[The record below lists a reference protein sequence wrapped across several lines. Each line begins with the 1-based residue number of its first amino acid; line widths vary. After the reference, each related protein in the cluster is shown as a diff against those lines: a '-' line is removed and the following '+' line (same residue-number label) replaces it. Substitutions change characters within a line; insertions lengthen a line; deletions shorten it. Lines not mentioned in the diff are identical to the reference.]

1 MSKCPQTSVVTSAGA
16 SSRRG
21 KSRRAAVPS
30 ILLLLSLGLSCFGLN
45 STARSNFLMP
55 SGNPTGPATADSPSN
70 LFGYY
75 QVSLNPGMAGL
86 VPPNNW
92 LAPALSAQSMDAAH
106 GWTINYF
113 HPAGDFQLD
122 TYLAFTET
130 APAVTEPT
138 IRVAAETRS
147 GAGGAALGVHYTGA
161 DGQHWIQVIRDNNPI
176 SGAVTASSPTDPGFY
191 YYIDNVGNP
200 AGNPFYDPIGKANAT
215 DFIDRPSAPY
225 NSSFVEQFQTFIAT
239 GNVDPVTRQ
248 VTDKTLNI
256 ADEGVYWGFK
266 DPLAASEPSTLAL
279 ALSGGV
285 VLLLGRRLRRSA

>member
-1 MSKCPQTSVVTSAGA
+1 
-16 SSRRG
+16 
-21 KSRRAAVPS
+21 
-30 ILLLLSLGLSCFGLN
+30 
-45 STARSNFLMP
+45 MP
-55 SGNPTGPATADSPSN
+55 SGNPTGPATADSPSY

-92 LAPALSAQSMDAAH
+92 LAPALSAQGMDAAH

-122 TYLAFTET
+122 TFFAWTET

-147 GAGGAALGVHYTGA
+147 GSGGAAMGLHYTGA
-161 DGQHWIQVIRDNNPI
+161 DGQHWIQVVRSNTNNPP
-176 SGAVTASSPTDPGFY
+176 TAYATSPTDPGY
-191 YYIDNVGNP
+191 KYWIDAPGVPND
-200 AGNPFYDPIGKANAT
+200 PFYDHGALATAT

-225 NSSFVEQFQTFIAT
+225 SSTYVAQFQTFIAT
-239 GNVDPVTRQ
+239 GNFDPNTG
-248 VTDKTLNI
+248 TIPDKTLNI
-256 ADEGVYWGFK
+256 SDGGVYWGYK
-266 DPLAASEPSTLAL
+266 DPLSTPEPSTLAL

-285 VLLLGRRLRRSA
+285 VLLLRWRLRRSA